1 VAIFTNAKRVTF
13 HFLLEAAMQN
23 DGWKAQADNAKL
35 KMSSSAR
42 TRMRQRET
50 AQYRYYDD
58 GGPGRGNCTWG
69 IGTLAHLGPC
79 TVEELARPVSPERV
93 EITFSEKVA
102 EAERVVRKRVSS
114 QVLSQDQFDA
124 LVSFTFNA
132 GQRGAESVLAKVDK
146 GDFKGA
152 AHGISRTIYMSV
164 RTKKGSKRV
173 VARGLISR
181 RAEESAPFR
190 AVDK

>member
-1 VAIFTNAKRVTF
+1 
-13 HFLLEAAMQN
+13 MQN

-69 IGTLAHLGPC
+69 IGTLGHLGPC
-79 TVEELARPVSPERV
+79 TVEELARPVSPER
-93 EITFSEKVA
+93 
-102 EAERVVRKRVSS
+102 
-114 QVLSQDQFDA
+114 
-124 LVSFTFNA
+124 VSFTFNA

-164 RTKKGSKRV
+164 RAKKGSKRV

>member
-1 VAIFTNAKRVTF
+1 MK
-13 HFLLEAAMQN
+13 
-23 DGWKAQADNAKL
+23 DQASKEQSDNSKL
-35 KMSSSAR
+35 KMSSGAR

-50 AQYRYYDD
+50 AQFRYYDD

-69 IGTLAHLGPC
+69 IGTLAHRGPC
-79 TVEELARPVSPERV
+79 TSEELARPVSAERV

-102 EAERVVRKRVSS
+102 EAERVVRRRVTRTMLN
-114 QVLSQDQFDA
+114 QEQFDA

-146 GDFKGA
+146 GDFRGA
-152 AHGISRTIYMSV
+152 AAGISRTIYMTV
-164 RTKKGSKRV
+164 RTKKGNRRV
-173 VARGLISR
+173 VARGLIPR

-190 AVDK
+190 ATGEY

>member
-1 VAIFTNAKRVTF
+1 MQDDASKRT
-13 HFLLEAAMQN
+13 
-23 DGWKAQADNAKL
+23 DNSKL
-35 KMSSSAR
+35 TMSPSAR
-42 TRMRQRET
+42 TRMRRRESE
-50 AQYRYYDD
+50 QYRYYDD

-79 TVEELARPVSPERV
+79 TTGELARPVTAEQV
-93 EITFSEKVA
+93 EATFSEKLA
-102 EAERVVRKRVSS
+102 EAERIVRRRVTN
-114 QVLSQDQFDA
+114 QVLNQEQFDA

-132 GQRGAESVLAKVDK
+132 GQRGAESVLAKAGR

-152 AHGISRTIYMSV
+152 ALGISRTIYMTV
-164 RTKKGSKRV
+164 RTKKGSRRV

-190 AVDK
+190 SAGQ

>member
-1 VAIFTNAKRVTF
+1 
-13 HFLLEAAMQN
+13 M
-23 DGWKAQADNAKL
+23 
-35 KMSSSAR
+35 
-42 TRMRQRET
+42 RMRQRET

-69 IGTLAHLGPC
+69 IGTLAHRGPC
-79 TVEELARPVSPERV
+79 TTEELSMPVSAEKV
-93 EITFSEKVA
+93 EITFSQKVA
-102 EAERVVRKRVSS
+102 EAERVVRKRVLR
-114 QVLSQDQFDA
+114 QALNQEQFDA

-152 AHGISRTIYMSV
+152 AVGISRTIYITV
-164 RTKKGSKRV
+164 RTRKGTKRV

-190 AVDK
+190 EAKN